1 MAKPADIEL
10 LLMNNQKYAA
20 ELAHDLSSRKR
31 VEIIKRAAQLGVRVI
46 NANARVSKEE
56 EA

>member
-1 MAKPADIEL
+1 VAKPADIEL